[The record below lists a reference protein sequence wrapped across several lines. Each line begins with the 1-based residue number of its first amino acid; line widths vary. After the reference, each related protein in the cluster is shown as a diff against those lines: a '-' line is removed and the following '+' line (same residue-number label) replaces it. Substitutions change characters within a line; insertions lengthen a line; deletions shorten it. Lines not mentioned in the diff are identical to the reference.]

1 MADGRVLTKELKI
14 ITDRHDKALEG
25 HEVRIKR
32 LEKVQDDHIQRHD
45 DVYDPTLQKHE
56 ILLVGERGDNG
67 MVLAN
72 KEIQIA
78 LKSINEKLDKKEDN
92 NKWMTRL
99 VAGTLITSILT
110 AVMTLIMK

>member
-1 MADGRVLTKELKI
+1 MAERILTKDLKI
-14 ITDRHDKALEG
+14 ITDRHDRTLDIHEG
-25 HEVRIKR
+25 RIKK
-32 LEKVQDDHIQRHD
+32 LEKVQDDHIQRHE
-45 DVYDPTLQKHE
+45 DVYDPALQKHE

-92 NKWMTRL
+92 NKWLTRL
-99 VAGTLITSILT
+99 IAGTLITSILT